1 MLMKARASFWH
12 DASATHLLFSP
23 HLATFHGTVDVDV
36 ILTLTGHHKI
46 IASQVHPLLATPFPS
61 GTSLPSRIMYP
72 SKPQIPLK
80 QHETRNWHPKSPDL
94 SPLVHSWDTA
104 EP

>member
-1 MLMKARASFWH
+1 MARGLRHTS
-12 DASATHLLFSP
+12 SVIP
-23 HLATFHGTVDVDV
+23 HFATFLGMVDVDVDV
-36 ILTLTGHHKI
+36 ILTLTGHHKM
-46 IASQVHPLLATPFPS
+46 IASQVHPHMATPLPAQ
-61 GTSLPSRIMYP
+61 TSFPSRIMYP